1 MGNYPSSHKV
11 RGPMSRA
18 QSPRCRIEGPRFR
31 VQGPW
36 PKVQDPLFGVE
47 GQRFQGPGRGF
58 QGPGSR
64 VQYFESSFKAQI
76 GIPHGQRPPP
86 LVGCHSGEKPQ
97 GPSIQGRSARARDQ
111 GPVSSM
117 HAHRALS
124 SSRKGSRFQ
133 GSKLK
138 VTSRLLCLQT
148 EPLLRLHG
156 DWNVYSHSPSSPSP
170 KSSKSTDVPNDPRH
184 ALPLLAFP

>member
-36 PKVQDPLFGVE
+36 PKVQDPLFTVE

-86 LVGCHSGEKPQ
+86 LVGCHSGEKPL
-97 GPSIQGRSARARDQ
+97 GPGIQGRSARARDQ

-133 GSKLK
+133 GSRVQLQGFKG
-138 VTSRLLCLQT
+138 TGSRVPGSRFLGARVPGFQGLQ
-148 EPLLRLHG
+148 
-156 DWNVYSHSPSSPSP
+156 
-170 KSSKSTDVPNDPRH
+170 VPGLQGSWVGFQGSRYIVQ
-184 ALPLLAFP
+184 ARVEQVG